1 MQIIFSGAWGRP
13 PLFSL
18 ASLPAVP
25 RPGKIFRPQSRA
37 NRKNGEK
44 KKRAERGH
52 KKIAGKPTKICPHF
66 FEKFEKKGRVDK
78 FQRK

>member
-44 KKRAERGH
+44 KKEGGKRAQENSR
-52 KKIAGKPTKICPHF
+52 KTNENLPSF
-66 FEKFEKKGRVDK
+66 F
-78 FQRK
+78 